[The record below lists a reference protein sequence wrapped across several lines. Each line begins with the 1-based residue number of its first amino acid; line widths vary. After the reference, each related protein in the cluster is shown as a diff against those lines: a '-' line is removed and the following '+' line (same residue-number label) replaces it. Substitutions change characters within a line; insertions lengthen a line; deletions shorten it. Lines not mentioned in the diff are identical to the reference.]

1 MQIKGK
7 ILTIAGII
15 MIFGYFISE
24 SFKDPSDPTQVVMV
38 GNDTLGRDWGAMAEQ
53 IEREKMQ
60 QQNGGVE
67 EGIEVLSGEMDE
79 SANTSLLDP
88 SQDPLNRQK
97 LDQNNYYSIESPDGR
112 EITTPA
118 RTGRATNDLQRIKN
132 ILRYNL
138 NLILYEC
145 KCRFFKPSAYIS
157 ASSAC

>member
-7 ILTIAGII
+7 ILTIAGIVL
-15 MIFGYFISE
+15 IFGYFISE

-97 LDQNNYYSIESPDGR
+97 LDQNNYSFRRISRRQRNHNRIQQTRRTRRGR
-112 EITTPA
+112 
-118 RTGRATNDLQRIKN
+118 RGQV
-132 ILRYNL
+132 
-138 NLILYEC
+138 
-145 KCRFFKPSAYIS
+145 
-157 ASSAC
+157 

>member
-1 MQIKGK
+1 MFRSNPIVVGSPWPGY
-7 ILTIAGII
+7 IIVASGII
-15 MIFGYFISE
+15 LIFGYFISE

-97 LDQNNYYSIESPDGR
+97 LDQNNYSSVESPDGR
-112 EITTPA
+112 EII
-118 RTGRATNDLQRIKN
+118 TGYSRPEEQEEEEED
-132 ILRYNL
+132 RYKSRHQQEL
-138 NLILYEC
+138 EEPQMIYRE
-145 KCRFFKPSAYIS
+145 
-157 ASSAC
+157 

>member
-7 ILTIAGII
+7 IFTIAGIVL
-15 MIFGYFISE
+15 IFGYFISE

-67 EGIEVLSGEMDE
+67 EGIEALSGEMDE

-112 EITTPA
+112 EII
-118 RTGRATNDLQRIKN
+118 TGYSRPEEQVADDED
-132 ILRYNL
+132 RYKSRHQQEL
-138 NLILYEC
+138 EEPQMIYRE
-145 KCRFFKPSAYIS
+145 
-157 ASSAC
+157 